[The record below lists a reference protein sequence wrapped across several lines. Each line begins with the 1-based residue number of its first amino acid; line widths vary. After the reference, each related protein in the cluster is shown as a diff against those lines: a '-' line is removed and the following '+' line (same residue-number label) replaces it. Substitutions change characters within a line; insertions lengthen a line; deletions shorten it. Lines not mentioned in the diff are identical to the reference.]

1 MSPDSGTVT
10 APLTEPLLWARA
22 LLSTCVT
29 QEPILSSESEAL
41 RGLVTSLRQHSLQAG
56 PSGLR
61 PQPRS
66 APCFSLKAWPKSESS
81 GCCRGP
87 SLPPSPRPSLSAP
100 DQAWAGSG
108 PRRGP
113 SHPCEWSQ
121 TRTLCLSHQALGT
134 EQLLGACSPEIRLL
148 GIRRRGRWHYLSCYH
163 LLLCFRRH
171 VNAFAGMLIST
182 RIPGGN
188 GCAISRRSSSLS
200 RAHFVPLACYSP
212 PEHACAQHPLCAR
225 PHPETEGHRR
235 PGCCPQGAR
244 LLTGGQTRK

>member
-66 APCFSLKAWPKSESS
+66 APCFSLKAWPKSESA
-81 GCCRGP
+81 GCCRGCRGAP
-87 SLPPSPRPSLSAP
+87 LPPSPRPSLSAP

-148 GIRRRGRWHYLSCYH
+148 GIRRRGEVALLELLSP
-163 LLLCFRRH
+163 
-171 VNAFAGMLIST
+171 AFM
-182 RIPGGN
+182 
-188 GCAISRRSSSLS
+188 
-200 RAHFVPLACYSP
+200 FSP
-212 PEHACAQHPLCAR
+212 TC
-225 PHPETEGHRR
+225 
-235 PGCCPQGAR
+235 
-244 LLTGGQTRK
+244 